1 MAANR
6 AESKQAQK
14 NWLHHPI
21 IRLDFIYLNNEKTN
35 NGLRGLNKHLLA
47 FQTYVPDF
55 FVPRTLS
62 PSQAGLFYP
71 FVLKSPSR
79 CQDN

>member
-21 IRLDFIYLNNEKTN
+21 IRLDFIYLMMKKRN

-55 FVPRTLS
+55 FVPRTLP

-79 CQDN
+79 YQDD